1 MSRFLAPPKCMAAFA
16 DLLFYAAWWLLAVMA
31 AGGIFALIAGLRRL
45 DKNLQR
51 LGIALILV
59 AAIVA
64 ALRLVFPTDREKM
77 EKRSRQ
83 LVQAVDHQD
92 WNALGVLLDPN
103 TVVGF
108 KAHVVAAGRDAIVAS
123 IKENCD
129 RYTLRSVWVIGIES
143 QQTQT
148 LITVPLVV
156 YSTQD
161 VTQGRPVTSTWQL
174 DYQQSGEQWI
184 LEKITLLRFGNNDS
198 EDYPF

>member
-1 MSRFLAPPKCMAAFA
+1 MAAFS
-16 DLLFYAAWWLLAVMA
+16 DLLFYAAWWMLGVVAG
-31 AGGIFALIAGLRRL
+31 GGIFALIAGLRRL

-51 LGIALILV
+51 LGIALIV
-59 AAIVA
+59 IAAILA
-64 ALRLVFPTDREKM
+64 AGRLIFPTDREKM

-83 LVQAVDHQD
+83 LVQAVDRQD
-92 WNALGVLLDPN
+92 WTALRGLLDAD

-108 KAHVVAAGRDAIVAS
+108 KSRVVAAGRDAIVAS
-123 IKENCD
+123 VKENAA

-143 QQTQT
+143 EQTET

-161 VTQGRPVTSTWQL
+161 FTQGRPVTSTWQL

-184 LEKITLLRFGNNDS
+184 LEKITLLRIGNDA
-198 EDYPF
+198 DTYPF